1 LTVPAGR
8 VGERTGIIKHTIQP
22 RRRNH
27 RYGARR
33 VSFLF
38 CLTRRVEEL
47 LSTHFYS
54 MTDMASETGKMTGR
68 IKWINE
74 VKTFGLITPDGSSD
88 EVFASFPAREEKGPS
103 GGLSVEQ
110 KVSYDLEPGLH
121 GGRAINVA
129 KIA

>member
-1 LTVPAGR
+1 
-8 VGERTGIIKHTIQP
+8 
-22 RRRNH
+22 
-27 RYGARR
+27 
-33 VSFLF
+33 
-38 CLTRRVEEL
+38 
-47 LSTHFYS
+47 
-54 MTDMASETGKMTGR
+54 MAFETGKMTGT

-88 EVFASFPAREEKGPS
+88 EVFASFPAREDEDPS
-103 GGLSVEQ
+103 GGLSVKQ